1 MSDKAGVDRRRCAPG
16 LAAVLATAAA
26 SAVLVSMLAA
36 QQPRVRVNQ
45 IIEQFEQGRA
55 AFGDEHW
62 QFLSLTLSPFLRDD
76 IETALADLR
85 VEGARPRLTP
95 IVRIPYW
102 GEQQYQHMIKQFLS
116 VGAMGIILPE
126 VETAEQA
133 ARLVET
139 MRYPPQRGARYPQPA
154 GKRGCCPGAA
164 PGYWGLSRPEYFQ
177 RSDVWP
183 LNPDGELLALVMVE
197 SRTAIDN
204 IDEILEVPGL
214 AGVMVGPADLSLSL
228 GVGTPGPDLRAP
240 EVEAAT
246 ATVARAC
253 VAHDALCGTFETSD
267 VDARLAQGFKLFP
280 YPRTGRAAR

>member
-1 MSDKAGVDRRRCAPG
+1 MGNRAGDGRRRMARGLGMVLVAAAAAGV
-16 LAAVLATAAA
+16 
-26 SAVLVSMLAA
+26 LVDSLAA
-36 QQPRVRVNQ
+36 QQPRQRVNQ
-45 IIEQFEQGRA
+45 VIEQFERGEA

-76 IETALADLR
+76 IEQAMEALR
-85 VEGARPRLTP
+85 VEGGRPRLTP

-102 GEQQYQHMIKQFLS
+102 GEQQYQHMAKQFLS
-116 VGAMGIILPE
+116 VGAMGIIVPE

-133 ARLVET
+133 ARLVEN
-139 MRYPPQRGARYPQPA
+139 MRYPPQRGARYPEPI

-164 PGYWGLSRPEYFQ
+164 PAYWGLSRDEYFA

-197 SRTAIDN
+197 SQAAIDN
-204 IDEILEVPGL
+204 IDEILSVPGL

-228 GVGTPGPDLRAP
+228 GVGTPGPNLRAP
-240 EVEAAT
+240 EVEEAT

-253 VAHDALCGTFETSD
+253 VAHNAICGTFETSD
-267 VDARLAQGFKLFP
+267 VSQRLAQGFKLFP
-280 YPRTGRAAR
+280 WGRDGRP

>member
-1 MSDKAGVDRRRCAPG
+1 MRYEAGGGGRRIAPG
-16 LAAVLATAAA
+16 LGMVLAAAVCG
-26 SAVLVSMLAA
+26 VLVASLAA
-36 QQPRVRVNQ
+36 QPPRMRVNQ
-45 IIEQFEQGRA
+45 VIEQFEQGNA

-62 QFLSLTLSPFLRDD
+62 VFLSLTLSPFLRDD
-76 IETALADLR
+76 IEQAMADLR
-85 VEGARPRLTP
+85 VEGERPRLTP

-102 GEQQYQHMIKQFLS
+102 GVQQYQHMIKQFLS
-116 VGAMGIILPE
+116 VGAMGIIVPE

-139 MRYPPQRGARYPQPA
+139 MRYPPQRGARYPEPA

-164 PGYWGLSRPEYFQ
+164 PAYWGLSRDAYFE

-197 SRTAIDN
+197 SQTAIDN
-204 IDEILEVPGL
+204 IDGILSVPGL

-228 GVGTPGPDLRAP
+228 GVGTPGPNLRAP
-240 EVEAAT
+240 EVEEAT

-253 VAHDALCGTFETSD
+253 VAHNALCGTFETSD
-267 VDARLAQGFKLFP
+267 VDQRLAQGFKLFP
-280 YPRTGRAAR
+280 YPRTGR

>member
-1 MSDKAGVDRRRCAPG
+1 MRFEAGVDRRQWAPG
-16 LAAVLATAAA
+16 RAIVLVAVVVAFGTLAA
-26 SAVLVSMLAA
+26 SLAA
-36 QQPRVRVNQ
+36 QQPGERTNQ
-45 IIEQFEQGRA
+45 IIEQFEQGNA
-55 AFGDEHW
+55 AFGEEHW

-76 IETALADLR
+76 IEQAMEDLR
-85 VEGARPRLTP
+85 VEGERPRLTP

-102 GEQQYQHMIKQFLS
+102 GEQQYQHMAKQFLS
-116 VGAMGIILPE
+116 VGAMGIIVPE

-133 ARLVET
+133 ATLVEN
-139 MRYPPQRGARYPQPA
+139 MRYPPQRGARFPEPV

-164 PGYWGLSRPEYFQ
+164 PAYWGLSRDEYFE

-204 IDEILEVPGL
+204 IDAILSVPGL

-228 GVGTPGPDLRAP
+228 GVGTPGPNLRAP
-240 EVEAAT
+240 EVEEAT
-246 ATVARAC
+246 AAVARAC
-253 VAHDALCGTFETSD
+253 VAHNAICGTFETSD

-280 YPRTGRAAR
+280 YPRTRRP

>member
-1 MSDKAGVDRRRCAPG
+1 MRYEAGGGGRRIAPG
-16 LAAVLATAAA
+16 LVVVLAAAVFG
-26 SAVLVSMLAA
+26 VLVASLAA
-36 QQPRVRVNQ
+36 QQPGVRVNQ
-45 IIEQFEQGRA
+45 VIEQFEQGNA

-62 QFLSLTLSPFLRDD
+62 VFLSLTLSPFLRDD
-76 IETALADLR
+76 IEQAMADLR
-85 VEGARPRLTP
+85 VEGERPRLTP

-102 GEQQYQHMIKQFLS
+102 GVQQYQHMIKQFLS
-116 VGAMGIILPE
+116 VGAMGIIVPE

-139 MRYPPQRGARYPQPA
+139 IRYPPQRGARYPEPA

-164 PGYWGLSRPEYFQ
+164 PAYWGLSRDAYFQ

-197 SRTAIDN
+197 SQTAIDN
-204 IDEILEVPGL
+204 IDEILSVPGL

-228 GVGTPGPDLRAP
+228 GVGTPGPNLRAP
-240 EVEAAT
+240 EVEEAT

-253 VAHDALCGTFETSD
+253 VAHNALCGTFETSD
-267 VDARLAQGFKLFP
+267 VEQRLAQGFKLFP
-280 YPRTGRAAR
+280 YPRSGR

>member
-1 MSDKAGVDRRRCAPG
+1 MRIDARGVRRRIPPG
-16 LAAVLATAAA
+16 PVMVFVALAAGGVLAA
-26 SAVLVSMLAA
+26 SLTA

-45 IIEQFEQGRA
+45 VIEQFEQGNA

-76 IETALADLR
+76 IEQAMADLR
-85 VEGARPRLTP
+85 VEGERPRLTP

-102 GEQQYQHMIKQFLS
+102 GEQQYQHMAKQFLS
-116 VGAMGIILPE
+116 VGAMGIIVPE
-126 VETAEQA
+126 VETPEQA
-133 ARLVET
+133 AKLVEN
-139 MRYPPQRGARYPQPA
+139 MRYPPQRGARYPEPV

-164 PGYWGLSRPEYFQ
+164 PAYWGLSRDQYFE

-197 SRTAIDN
+197 SRAAIDN
-204 IDEILEVPGL
+204 IDAILSVPGL

-228 GVGTPGPDLRAP
+228 GVGTPGPNLRAP
-240 EVEAAT
+240 EVEEAT

-253 VAHDALCGTFETSD
+253 VAHNAICGTFETSD
-267 VDARLAQGFKLFP
+267 VEQRLAQGFKLFP
-280 YPRTGRAAR
+280 YPRSGR

>member
-1 MSDKAGVDRRRCAPG
+1 MGNTLGVDRRRTALRLG
-16 LAAVLATAAA
+16 LVLVAVAACGVLA
-26 SAVLVSMLAA
+26 SSLAA
-36 QQPRVRVNQ
+36 QQPRERVNR
-45 IIEQFEQGRA
+45 IIEQFERGEA

-76 IETALADLR
+76 IEQAMEDLR
-85 VEGARPRLTP
+85 VAGGRPRLTP

-102 GEQQYQHMIKQFLS
+102 GEQQYQHMAKQFLS
-116 VGAMGIILPE
+116 VGAMGIIVPE

-133 ARLVET
+133 AKLVEN
-139 MRYPPQRGARYPQPA
+139 MRYPPQRGARYPEPA

-164 PGYWGLSRPEYFQ
+164 PAYWGLSRDEYFA

-197 SRTAIDN
+197 SQTAIDN
-204 IDEILEVPGL
+204 IDAILAVPGL

-228 GVGTPGPDLRAP
+228 GVGTPGPNLRAP

-246 ATVARAC
+246 ATVAAAC
-253 VAHDALCGTFETSD
+253 VAHNAICGTFETSD
-267 VDARLAQGFKLFP
+267 VEQRIAQGFRLFP
-280 YPRTGRAAR
+280 WPRDGG

>member
-1 MSDKAGVDRRRCAPG
+1 MRYEAGGGGRRIAPG
-16 LAAVLATAAA
+16 LVVVLAAAVFG
-26 SAVLVSMLAA
+26 VLVASLAA
-36 QQPRVRVNQ
+36 QQPGVRVNQ
-45 IIEQFEQGRA
+45 VIEQFEQGNA

-62 QFLSLTLSPFLRDD
+62 VFLSLTLSPFLRDD
-76 IETALADLR
+76 IEQAMADLR
-85 VEGARPRLTP
+85 VEGERPRLTP

-102 GEQQYQHMIKQFLS
+102 GVQQYQHMIKQFLS
-116 VGAMGIILPE
+116 VGAMGIIVPE

-139 MRYPPQRGARYPQPA
+139 MRYPPQRGARYPEPA

-164 PGYWGLSRPEYFQ
+164 PAYWGLSRDAYFE

-197 SRTAIDN
+197 SQTAIDN
-204 IDEILEVPGL
+204 IDGILSVPGL

-228 GVGTPGPDLRAP
+228 GVGTPGPNLRAP
-240 EVEAAT
+240 EVEEAT

-253 VAHDALCGTFETSD
+253 VAHNALCGTFETSD
-267 VDARLAQGFKLFP
+267 VDQRLAQGFKLFP
-280 YPRTGRAAR
+280 YPRTGR